1 MQDKVVITREKT
13 EELTMK
19 KKIVTLMLAVTMAFA
34 VTACGGN
41 DDKGGSADTQDV
53 KVKED
58 KKSDVM
64 TGNVDQI
71 SLDNP
76 EGTLAFTRYEVT
88 TDYEGKPAIL
98 VYFDYTNKQEKTS
111 YAQMTFY
118 PQVFQ
123 NGVECQM
130 GFSMED
136 NESLHNASKEIQKD
150 TTLGIAYIYELQDNT
165 NPVTLKVTD
174 QSSEY
179 LLEDVYQEQELA
191 LQ

>member
-98 VYFDYTNKQEKTS
+98 VYFDYKT
-111 YAQMTFY
+111 
-118 PQVFQ
+118 
-123 NGVECQM
+123 
-130 GFSMED
+130 
-136 NESLHNASKEIQKD
+136 
-150 TTLGIAYIYELQDNT
+150 IYEF
-165 NPVTLKVTD
+165 
-174 QSSEY
+174 
-179 LLEDVYQEQELA
+179 
-191 LQ
+191 